1 MQQRHCYPLLPG
13 NDKTNFIDHEQWE
26 KMVITEK
33 PDVMIIGSD
42 NLRTELEFD
51 SIWVHPGMMVKG

>member
-42 NLRTELEFD
+42 NLRTEV
-51 SIWVHPGMMVKG
+51 SIKGF